1 VTTDSVSFA
10 VNGVEIAVITLWIA
24 GTVCACWATRY
35 LKSRKSRLLLLV
47 LAVFFPLFG
56 SIAVIVRFTV
66 LAWNRR
72 RPTLTEAPRR

>member
-1 VTTDSVSFA
+1 MSFA
-10 VNGVEIAVITLWIA
+10 VNGVEIAVMALWIV
-24 GTVCACWATRY
+24 GIVCACWATRY

-66 LAWNRR
+66 LVWSRR
-72 RPTLTEAPRR
+72 RPALTDDPHR